1 MNLYKLLTQISLI
14 VKPHKPRNL
23 VKPKVLPKAKEVH
36 RAYLSAYNYRI
47 FVIILLFTVSG
58 CSLLQTAPRPIAV
71 KTIAEMPNI
80 YDPPLPLELQLV
92 DIDWTIFTP
101 ELMQNYLDQVE
112 KGDAPRQAFYALT
125 TKEYENLSMNTA
137 DQKRYLKE
145 IIGIVKY
152 YREIDEPKKVSE
164 PK

>member
-1 MNLYKLLTQISLI
+1 MKKILIISLVFI
-14 VKPHKPRNL
+14 
-23 VKPKVLPKAKEVH
+23 
-36 RAYLSAYNYRI
+36 SA
-47 FVIILLFTVSG
+47 S
-58 CSLLQTAPRPIAV
+58 CSMIPTMPRPIDV

-101 ELMQNYLDQVE
+101 ELMQQYLVDIE
-112 KGDAPRQAFYALT
+112 NGEAPRQAFYALT

-145 IIGIVKY
+145 SEDSKKKY
-152 YREIDEPKKVSE
+152 DAITAVIDDINNL
-164 PK
+164 

>member
-1 MNLYKLLTQISLI
+1 MILSLLLTPISLMI
-14 VKPHKPRNL
+14 MLQKPHNYANPRPL
-23 VKPKVLPKAKEVH
+23 TKGQDALKGSV
-36 RAYLSAYNYRI
+36 RSMI
-47 FVIILLFTVSG
+47 FAISLLFIASS
-58 CSLLQTAPRPIAV
+58 CSLMQMQPKPIAV
-71 KTIAEMPNI
+71 RTIAEMPNI

-101 ELMQNYLDQVE
+101 ELMQNYLDDIE

-125 TKEYENLSMNTA
+125 TKDYENLSINTA

-145 IIGIVKY
+145 IIAIVGY

>member
-1 MNLYKLLTQISLI
+1 MI
-14 VKPHKPRNL
+14 P
-23 VKPKVLPKAKEVH
+23 AM
-36 RAYLSAYNYRI
+36 
-47 FVIILLFTVSG
+47 
-58 CSLLQTAPRPIAV
+58 PRPIDV

-101 ELMQNYLDQVE
+101 ELMQQYLVDIE
-112 KGDAPRQAFYALT
+112 NGEAPRQAFYALT

-145 IIGIVKY
+145 ILSIVKY
-152 YREIDEPKKVSE
+152 YRELDEDDEDKNVGKKD
-164 PK
+164 KK